1 MSKPEPRSATTL
13 REIEYQLRPFL
24 ASEAVE
30 IIARVMA
37 RTVARDPRQFIELTE
52 LFKHAFAAEHGYLS
66 SRQTPTGPDAYNR
79 RTRSGVA

>member
-30 IIARVMA
+30 IIARCMA
-37 RTVARDPRQFIELTE
+37 RIVAREPRQFIELTE
-52 LFKHAFAAEHGYLS
+52 LFKHSFAQEHDFHLH
-66 SRQTPTGPDAYNR
+66 SRQTSTAPDAYNR
-79 RTRSGVA
+79 SGVS